1 MTEEETLPLNLCGRV
16 HLRIDDISIDNI
28 PNGGSAIAFGYK
40 NKITGITS
48 NLNLGTLN
56 NNGAVVDKFDWVLFD
71 NVNYQLTAIWIVA
84 AQIPSDF
91 TMSFTVYSEGIYIGN
106 KKLMTYIPKYIPLLR
121 DNSIPYTYTRDN
133 IRIYPHNMVD
143 VDDTDYS
150 IGVCV
155 INKRSGEKMVVPQVA
170 DTKYPVDIINFD
182 GKIYRAGY
190 ITPRVAVPSAPE
202 NDLFILTIGDSLM
215 QGANMPYYGCINN
228 ELSRLFNGT
237 GKAIANG
244 ANPIGY
250 NNIHV
255 IGTISSGAEDAPIKH
270 EGRGGWTVG
279 MYLTLQTNN
288 AFYNPNKQGDVKFDL
303 DYYLSQNG
311 FYSQGVAQDGS
322 NLIIPIMLNWNSDPE
337 QDSYIDNYRILIEDI
352 HTSHPNARIM
362 LMGCNCSPREILAT
376 YNDTYL
382 NRYSQLQA
390 VTKRRNILY
399 EQKLEALADEYSYCI
414 HVPIMPFYNWQNSY
428 KYFDNILPT
437 PRDSSNTLRVY
448 GDYVHPNLI
457 GYGQISDILFNA
469 ICFWYLT

>member
-1 MTEEETLPLNLCGRV
+1 
-16 HLRIDDISIDNI
+16 
-28 PNGGSAIAFGYK
+28 
-40 NKITGITS
+40 
-48 NLNLGTLN
+48 
-56 NNGAVVDKFDWVLFD
+56 
-71 NVNYQLTAIWIVA
+71 
-84 AQIPSDF
+84 
-91 TMSFTVYSEGIYIGN
+91 
-106 KKLMTYIPKYIPLLR
+106 
-121 DNSIPYTYTRDN
+121 
-133 IRIYPHNMVD
+133 
-143 VDDTDYS
+143 
-150 IGVCV
+150 
-155 INKRSGEKMVVPQVA
+155 
-170 DTKYPVDIINFD
+170 
-182 GKIYRAGY
+182 
-190 ITPRVAVPSAPE
+190 
-202 NDLFILTIGDSLM
+202 
-215 QGANMPYYGCINN
+215 
-228 ELSRLFNGT
+228 
-237 GKAIANG
+237 
-244 ANPIGY
+244 
-250 NNIHV
+250 
-255 IGTISSGAEDAPIKH
+255 
-270 EGRGGWTVG
+270 
-279 MYLTLQTNN
+279 
-288 AFYNPNKQGDVKFDL
+288 L